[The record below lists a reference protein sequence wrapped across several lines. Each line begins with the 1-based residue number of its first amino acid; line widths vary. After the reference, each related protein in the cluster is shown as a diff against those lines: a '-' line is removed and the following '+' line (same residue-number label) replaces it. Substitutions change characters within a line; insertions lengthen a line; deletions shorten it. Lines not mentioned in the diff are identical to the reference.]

1 MNNAN
6 KEENNSMGKTRD
18 LFKKT
23 GVIKG
28 TFRTKMGTIQ
38 GRNDKDLSEVEDI
51 KKRWKEY
58 TEELYK
64 QDLKGPNNQDTVV
77 AHLEPDI
84 LEC

>member
-38 GRNDKDLSEVEDI
+38 GRNDKDLSEEDLLRRDG
-51 KKRWKEY
+51 KNTQKSY
-58 TEELYK
+58 TNK
-64 QDLKGPNNQDTVV
+64 
-77 AHLEPDI
+77 I
-84 LEC
+84 